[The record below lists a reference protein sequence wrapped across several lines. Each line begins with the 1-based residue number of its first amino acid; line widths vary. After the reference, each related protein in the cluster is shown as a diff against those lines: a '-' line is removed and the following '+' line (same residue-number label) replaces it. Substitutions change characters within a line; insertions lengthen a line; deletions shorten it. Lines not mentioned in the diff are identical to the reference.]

1 MPVHATRPQHPEELL
16 AGPALSEGLR
26 RVERRL
32 NRLSTSS
39 RLPLINRAAGRI
51 TAAGGK
57 RLRPA
62 LTLATALALGGRID
76 RRTVTAAAC
85 VELIHAG
92 SLVHDD
98 LMDNA
103 AERRGV
109 RTVNAELGGGGALV
123 VGDFMVARA
132 WLAALSS
139 TSRTVAEALAATL
152 VELAE
157 GQFQETADLFD
168 AGRTPADALESVRRK
183 TASLFRTSCVVAHP
197 DGRAMAEYGERYGM
211 LFQVLDDLLDLAST
225 AERLGKPV
233 GNDLRQ
239 GVYSFPLLTAVGRDC
254 EDLRPFLGRRLTEE
268 EITVVL
274 ARLRNSSV
282 VDDTIEYCRGLAADA
297 VAALPVVDHPEAAA
311 VLYGLPIATVDH
323 ARALL
328 AG

>member
-1 MPVHATRPQHPEELL
+1 MLVPATRPQRPEELL
-16 AGPALSEGLR
+16 AGPVLSEGLS

-39 RLPLINRAAGRI
+39 RLPLINRAAERI

-62 LTLATALALGGRID
+62 LTLATALALSGRID
-76 RRTVTAAAC
+76 RRAVTAAAC

-109 RTVNAELGGGGALV
+109 RTVNAELGNGGAMI

-132 WLAALSS
+132 WLAALAS
-139 TSRTVAEALAATL
+139 TPRAVAETLATTL

-183 TASLFRTSCVVAHP
+183 TASLFRASCVVAHP
-197 DGRAMAEYGERYGM
+197 DGRAMAEYGERYGT
-211 LFQVLDDLLDLAST
+211 LFQILDDLLDLAST
-225 AERLGKPV
+225 AELLGKPV

-254 EDLRPFLGRRLTEE
+254 GDLRPFLGRRLTED

-274 ARLRNSSV
+274 ARLRNSSMI
-282 VDDTIEYCRGLAADA
+282 DDTIEYCRGLAADA
-297 VAALPVVDHPEAAA
+297 VAALPVVAHPEAAA
-311 VLYGLPIATVDH
+311 VLCGLPVATVDH

-328 AG
+328 VR

>member
-1 MPVHATRPQHPEELL
+1 MLIHATHTEHPEELL
-16 AGPALSEGLR
+16 AGPAISAGLN
-26 RVERRL
+26 RVEKRL

-51 TAAGGK
+51 TGAGGK

-62 LTLATALALGGRID
+62 LTLASALALGGRID

-109 RTVNAELGGGGALV
+109 RTVNAELGNGGALV

-139 TSRTVAEALAATL
+139 TSRAVAETLATTL

-157 GQFQETADLFD
+157 GQFQETAALFD

-183 TASLFRTSCVVAHP
+183 TASLFRTSCVVAHR
-197 DGRAMAEYGERYGM
+197 DGRAMAEYGERFGM
-211 LFQVLDDLLDLAST
+211 LFQILDDLLDLAST
-225 AERLGKPV
+225 AGRLGKPV

-239 GVYSFPLLTAVGRDC
+239 GVYSFPLLTALGRDC
-254 EDLRPFLGRRLTEE
+254 GDLRPFLGRRLTED
-268 EITVVL
+268 EITAVL
-274 ARLRNSSV
+274 TRLRESSMAEETV
-282 VDDTIEYCRGLAADA
+282 GYCRALAAEA
-297 VAALPVVDHPEAAA
+297 VAALPDVTDPEAAA
-311 VLYGLPIATVDH
+311 VLRGLPPAYVDR
-323 ARALL
+323 AEALL
-328 AG
+328 VR